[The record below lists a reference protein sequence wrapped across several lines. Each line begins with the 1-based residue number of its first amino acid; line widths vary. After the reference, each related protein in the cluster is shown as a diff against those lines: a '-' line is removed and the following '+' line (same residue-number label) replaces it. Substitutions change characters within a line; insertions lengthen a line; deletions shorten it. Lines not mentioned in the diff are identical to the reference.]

1 MASNYTTNYELPI
14 WAADDAFLRTRFN
27 DANQKIDAALGMMP
41 YVKIRR
47 MVTEMA
53 QTQVDFD
60 VSDIDFT
67 DYLRV
72 DLFFLTSKD
81 GGTVQ
86 LRLNGLTTNHCFAGD
101 GMVSRE
107 LPNIHNYLT
116 IFHGI
121 NPTSWVSF
129 LPPTPDGQVACVFHS
144 IIWQTGSSK
153 STGTW
158 YNGVASSRD
167 VTWSGLSSFNFVG
180 DTEIPAGTEI
190 ILCGVKK

>member
-1 MASNYTTNYELPI
+1 MRPE
-14 WAADDAFLRTRFN
+14 FN
-27 DANQKIDAALGMMP
+27 ETHQKIDDALGTLP
-41 YVKIRR
+41 YVKIKR
-47 MVTEMA
+47 MVTAQA
-53 QTQVDFD
+53 QTQVDMD
-60 VSDIDFT
+60 VSDIDFM

-72 DLFFLTSKD
+72 DLFFLTSKS
-81 GGTVQ
+81 GGNVQ
-86 LRLNGLTTNHCFAGD
+86 LRLNGLTTEHCFAGD

-180 DTEIPAGTEI
+180 DTAIPAGTEI